1 MVYTLK
7 KQLLR
12 KLRFM
17 ITVTVFDSLVC
28 TYYIFLGKIA
38 FADRNYDFL
47 PIFRVFRLLTKIPWY
62 GQNDG
67 F

>member
-1 MVYTLK
+1 
-7 KQLLR
+7 
-12 KLRFM
+12 M